1 MSELVFCKLGG
12 SVLTVK
18 SRPHTARP
26 GVISRLAAEV
36 AQALQTCPGL
46 GLVLGHGSGSFG
58 HSVARRTGTRSG
70 VRGVEGWLGFAQVAA
85 AAARLNRRVADA
97 LLAAGVPTWSL
108 PPSASAR
115 CEEGRLVFLDVEPV
129 REALAHGLV
138 PLVFGDVALDRTLG
152 GTIVSTEQVLAYL
165 AQELHPQRMILVSD
179 VDGVYAGDP
188 GLDPAAERVPEIN
201 RENWPI
207 VQALLSG
214 SHATDVT
221 GGMRSK
227 VEEMVH
233 LAQQVPGLAVRILSA
248 EQPGTLARAL
258 STPLDQET
266 GTVIHWQ

>member
-18 SRPHTARP
+18 SRPHTTRP
-26 GVISRLAAEV
+26 RVIARLATEV

-58 HSVARRTGTRSG
+58 HYVAQRTGTRDG
-70 VRGVEGWLGFAQVAA
+70 VRGADGWLGFAQVAA
-85 AAARLNRRVADA
+85 AAAQLNRRVADA

-108 PPSASAR
+108 APSASA
-115 CEEGRLVFLDVEPV
+115 CCQDGRLVALDTGPV
-129 REALAHGLV
+129 CEALAHGLV
-138 PLVFGDVALDRTLG
+138 PLVYGDVALDRTLG

-165 AQELHPQRMILVSD
+165 AQKLHPQRMILVSD

-188 GLDPAAERVPEIN
+188 RLDRAAERVPEIT
-201 RENWPI
+201 RRNWST
-207 VQALLSG
+207 VQAILSG

-233 LAQQVPGLAVRILSA
+233 LAQLMPGLTIRILSA
-248 EQPGTLARAL
+248 EHSGTLAHAL
-258 STPLDQET
+258 STPHDQKT
-266 GTVIHWQ
+266 GTVIRWE

>member
-26 GVISRLAAEV
+26 RVIARMAAEV

-58 HSVARRTGTRSG
+58 HSVAQRTGTRAG
-70 VRGVEGWLGFAQVAA
+70 VRGAEGWLGFAQVAA
-85 AAARLNRRVADA
+85 AAARLNRKVTDA

-108 PPSASAR
+108 PPSATAR
-115 CEEGRLVFLDVEPV
+115 CEGGRLVSLDTEHL
-129 REALAHGLV
+129 REALANGLV
-138 PLVFGDVALDRTLG
+138 PLVYGDVALDRTLG

-165 AQELHPQRMILVSD
+165 AQELHPRRMILVSD

-188 GLDPAAERVPEIN
+188 RLNPSAERVPEIN
-201 RENWPI
+201 RENWRT

-233 LAQQVPGLAVRILSA
+233 LAQQVPGLEVLILSA
-248 EQPGTLARAL
+248 EHPGTLARAL
-258 STPLDQET
+258 STPHDHDT
-266 GTVIHWQ
+266 GTVIRWE